1 MDATVRP
8 LSFCRCDASGWV
20 RTSDRT
26 GPQKMRRPPKSPRFP
41 LRRRRSDPS
50 HAPWGRLAGR
60 RSSRLSKIP
69 KVPTPPAKVRS
80 LPCAM
85 GPPRWP
91 SQQPDGPFHE
101 PFAHHNKPTTNRTVR
116 QHDVHTPRLGPSAL
130 CILCH
135 SFCLFLGDSENLKV

>member
-1 MDATVRP
+1 METRIETMQHMCEHFLKKMKNSRFRRQGRHGAAVGLLP
-8 LSFCRCDASGWV
+8 LGRNGSGSNLGPDQKKPNF
-20 RTSDRT
+20 TS
-26 GPQKMRRPPKSPRFP
+26 GNAPPP
-41 LRRRRSDPS
+41 
-50 HAPWGRLAGR
+50 
-60 RSSRLSKIP
+60 KIP

-130 CILCH
+130 CIVCH